1 MRGLIYKDVQLFIR
15 SIDKRLMLIA
25 AAIIAFIL
33 IKLGALGG
41 LYATVMFAYTI
52 GLLNM
57 MCFDLDEKAGWK
69 KYQLALPVSSF
80 QIVAAKYASVLCTL
94 VLSLIGSF
102 VFNGIASAIT
112 SNFNIVIWGLSMAG
126 AIAIPLIWTD
136 IFLPLT
142 YCFGFRT
149 AQSVG
154 ILAAIPTVY
163 MINYFEDGPG
173 LSSLP
178 ASNYSVLIIGC
189 AVTIALFVLSFFVSV
204 YGYAKNSTKD

>member
-80 QIVAAKYASVLCTL
+80 QIVAAKYASVHWC
-94 VLSLIGSF
+94 
-102 VFNGIASAIT
+102 
-112 SNFNIVIWGLSMAG
+112 
-126 AIAIPLIWTD
+126 
-136 IFLPLT
+136 
-142 YCFGFRT
+142 
-149 AQSVG
+149 
-154 ILAAIPTVY
+154 
-163 MINYFEDGPG
+163 
-173 LSSLP
+173 
-178 ASNYSVLIIGC
+178 
-189 AVTIALFVLSFFVSV
+189 
-204 YGYAKNSTKD
+204 

>member
-154 ILAAIPTVY
+154 IL
-163 MINYFEDGPG
+163 INYFEDGPG

-178 ASNYSVLIIGC
+178 ASIYSVLIIGC